1 MTLREREYVPDYDN
15 IESPRS
21 RALIEEVDPI
31 LLDYSRKTFPG
42 FKGNK
47 YKRIFR
53 GSVGLDFDMIFEPTA
68 NVTSTNVLQGFQEAN
83 GTEELN
89 FLTLGKITAVDVTPT
104 TTPPTPTPTGMLL
117 SWLLLRFHDDPL

>member
-68 NVTSTNVLQGFQEAN
+68 NVTSTNVLQGFQKAN

>member
-1 MTLREREYVPDYDN
+1 MTLREREYVPAYDN

-31 LLDYSRKTFPG
+31 LLNYGKKTFPG

-68 NVTSTNVLQGFQEAN
+68 NVTSTNILQGFQKAN

-89 FLTLGKITAVDVTPT
+89 FITLGKITAVDVTPT